1 MLHVSRPNFKFKL
14 CSYQIV
20 YLYNRNDGK
29 TLTFIFAAM
38 CSKSGD
44 KAKLDTDR
52 IGLRLH
58 GWRTGLR
65 IHVSMAQTLVLRS
78 L

>member
-1 MLHVSRPNFKFKL
+1 MLQVSRPNFKLKL

-20 YLYNRNDGK
+20 YLYNRNDRK
-29 TLTFIFAAM
+29 TLTFIFAM